1 MSKLG
6 TAIANARA
14 RAHEGFSLSL
24 ENLAAIIAILFLLY
38 LGMPDITDW
47 MAGR

>member
-1 MSKLG
+1 M
-6 TAIANARA
+6 TT
-14 RAHEGFSLSL
+14 LSL
-24 ENLAAIIAILFLLY
+24 DKLFILIAILFLLY

>member
-1 MSKLG
+1 MTLTRG
-6 TAIANARA
+6 DLIT
-14 RAHEGFSLSL
+14 
-24 ENLAAIIAILFLLY
+24 IIAILFLLY